1 MYIVNL
7 GEIRAPLIAF
17 PGSSVSKVCLQR
29 GRPGFNPWVAKVPWR
44 RNGNP
49 LQCSCLGNPMD
60 RSLVGYSPWGHKESD
75 RTEWL
80 TLMIEQRWR
89 IHLPVQE
96 IWVWSLGQEEPLETE
111 MATHSNILT
120 WRIPWTEE
128 PRGLGSMGLQKSR
141 TLFSSWNNKWDVSR

>member
-1 MYIVNL
+1 MTITCQLWYCSGGKESACNT
-7 GEIRAPLIAF
+7 GYPGLI
-17 PGSSVSKVCLQR
+17 PGSERSF
-29 GRPGFNPWVAKVPWR
+29 GGGH
-44 RNGNP
+44 GNP
-49 LQCSCLGNPMD
+49 LQYSCLENPLD
-60 RSLVGYSPWGHKESD
+60 RGAWWVPWGHKESD

-96 IWVWSLGQEEPLETE
+96 IWVWSLGQEDTLEKE

-128 PRGLGSMGLQKSR
+128 PHGLGSMGLQKSR